1 MSQGRCRY
9 ESGQRGMDDLRYGLC
24 MYESGQLQNLSP
36 HPPGLTPTGRPGS
49 PPSTCFCFLCLTG
62 SGRQPTR
69 WPPVPRPERLTT
81 STTLREEEGQEQQ
94 QRIPCLAGFR
104 SVPGNP
110 DLSQGQRTPPL
121 PPSGLP
127 LSRMRLLFLT
137 APHLSAGA
145 SGLCPQPVLGPCR
158 VPRCPGRNGGL
169 SLPACLQ
176 VHPDFAHNLSRGHA
190 GYRGALDAMVA
201 ATRDFDGQLFY
212 QTTVPAHFSAGELA
226 VASCAS
232 HKGKGPAVLAASCAS
247 H

>member
-49 PPSTCFCFLCLTG
+49 PPSTCCCFLCLTG

-169 SLPACLQ
+169 SLTAPRLPVCRCIRTLPITCPGAMPGTAAPWTRWWPPRGTLMDSSSTRRRCRRTSQ
-176 VHPDFAHNLSRGHA
+176 RGSSR
-190 GYRGALDAMVA
+190 
-201 ATRDFDGQLFY
+201 
-212 QTTVPAHFSAGELA
+212 
-226 VASCAS
+226 
-232 HKGKGPAVLAASCAS
+232 
-247 H
+247 